1 MYLNRLSTDD
11 KMGFLILAKKAA
23 KSNAD
28 ITAEEKALISDYCIE
43 MNIAPIAFD
52 DIPDIALEDIAAGFS
67 QRDQQSKNIILFEL
81 MGMMYAD
88 GNIDEAEK
96 AFIYD
101 FAKAIG
107 FNKTKSN
114 SFMSLMKKYVTAV
127 SDISAAVLI

>member
-67 QRDQQSKNIILFEL
+67 QRDQQEYYSFRTH
-81 MGMMYAD
+81 
-88 GNIDEAEK
+88 GND
-96 AFIYD
+96 
-101 FAKAIG
+101 
-107 FNKTKSN
+107 
-114 SFMSLMKKYVTAV
+114 VC
-127 SDISAAVLI
+127 

>member
-23 KSNAD
+23 KSNDD
-28 ITAEEKALISDYCIE
+28 ITAEEKTLISDYCIE
-43 MNIAPIAFD
+43 MNIAPIVFD

-67 QRDQQSKNIILFEL
+67 QRDQPTKNIILFEL

-88 GNIDEAEK
+88 GSIDEAEK
-96 AFIYD
+96 EFIYA

-107 FNKTKSN
+107 FTKTKAN

-127 SDISAAVLI
+127 SDISATVLI